1 MKKEKNDSG
10 ITLIALV
17 VTIIVLLILA
27 GVTINLALNNNG
39 IISRA
44 KDASETYAK
53 AEQNE
58 ARQLSQ
64 IEDEIDELAGITALA
79 AEKIE
84 TITNKIKTAETLQEL
99 EVAYEAKE
107 IQDETSQEGKGRSVT
122 VESEY
127 SGNETDQIFY
137 QSEIGA
143 IGTNKLKWY
152 ILSADENGVNLV
164 SQSTQKRIK
173 FYDSPGYDNCLYFLN
188 EISKKLFINEEYGI
202 TESRIHALTL
212 TDIKQAAELT
222 NKGLMID
229 ENGTVRD
236 WNWNTDVMSQ
246 LITGNGTTLGGAK
259 TYTNTSFTY
268 HPAIYSIKEGT
279 TEVEENNP
287 MYDEKMDKKI
297 TDNGMRR
304 TEIGN
309 PASKLTVNNTYSSD
323 NSIDSWKSKLANF
336 GNSQIAT
343 ELFKSDES
351 FWLASRCISTYTN
364 SADFRLRIIDSG
376 YLYSYNLC
384 DSNGNSGYRY
394 ASYPF
399 RVVVSV
405 SSKNVNIASDGTVT
419 LIANNS

>member
-1 MKKEKNDSG
+1 MKKEKNDLG

-64 IEDEIDELAGITALA
+64 IEDEIDELAGITALS

-84 TITNKIKTAETLQEL
+84 AITNKIKTAETLQEL

-127 SGNETDQIFY
+127 SGNGTDQIFC

-164 SQSTQKRIK
+164 SQSTQKRIR

-236 WNWNTDVMSQ
+236 WNWNTDVMSR
-246 LITGNGTTLGGAK
+246 LITGNGTTLGGTK

-287 MYDEKMDKKI
+287 MYDEKIDKKV

-309 PASKLTVNNTYSSD
+309 PASKLTVNNTSSSD

-384 DSNGNSGYRY
+384 DSNGNSGYLY
-394 ASYPF
+394 ATYPF